1 MFVGLA
7 FSQESSVTVVQLYRF
22 PQNDIRQHSCMTL
35 IIDQNSIFRQ
45 PPTFLIFFF
54 LSALPTGSALCMA
67 LNTCKQS
74 INLIYGYQVY
84 LRKEEQSQIHW
95 KRHCTFEGVS
105 QGEKKA
111 FCVN

>member
-1 MFVGLA
+1 MFVGLV

-54 LSALPTGSALCMA
+54 VSIANWLDPMYGSKHLQ
-67 LNTCKQS
+67 T
-74 INLIYGYQVY
+74 
-84 LRKEEQSQIHW
+84 
-95 KRHCTFEGVS
+95 
-105 QGEKKA
+105 
-111 FCVN
+111 VN